1 MARQTLSPDDAMKRA
16 RQLAAQN
23 QVDAAKRLYH
33 QILQQQP
40 QNKKARKALRDLQ
53 ATRGEV
59 AALTQ
64 ADFERVASL
73 MQSNLPRARSE
84 AARLCRLH
92 PHQPALHNLH
102 GVICS
107 RLGDKK
113 EAATCFEQALREE
126 PRFAEALN
134 NLASTLGE
142 LGRFD
147 DAEKCFQALLKTTGG
162 DAEIHYNHGNALR
175 QCGRSG
181 EAVNAYKKALNL
193 RPLYPQAYNNMGNAL
208 HDQQDAAQACI
219 CYENAL
225 EIDPDFDEANRNLA
239 QTYFLADR
247 FAQAEQLYRR
257 LLKKNAADTTAQ
269 LGVANCLVNRGKT
282 EDAIEA
288 LQRVLA
294 LSPDAPSANH
304 LLAALRGDRR
314 TRAPME
320 YTRAVFDSYAER
332 FEQHLTSD
340 LAYDGPRELRQLLDG
355 LPEEGRH
362 YANALDIGCGTGLAG
377 VAFKDRVTRLVGLDL
392 SAGMLN
398 KAATKGIY
406 DHLFAIDAVDFLSEQ
421 EETFDLVL
429 CADAL
434 PYVGDLQPLFD
445 SVAQR
450 LNDGGRFLLT
460 TELASEGT
468 YRLQSSARFC
478 HSNDYVRQSATSAG
492 MQVLAEDVIDLRK
505 ERNAWI
511 RGGIYCLQ
519 RAPVPA

>member
-1 MARQTLSPDDAMKRA
+1 MARPTLSHDDAMKRA

-53 ATRGEV
+53 GTRGEV

-107 RLGDKK
+107 RLGDKA

-126 PRFAEALN
+126 PRFADALN
-134 NLASTLGE
+134 NLASTLGD

-147 DAEKCFQALLKTTGG
+147 DAEKCFQALLKTVGG

-175 QCGRSG
+175 QCGRSR

-208 HDQQDAAQACI
+208 HDQQDAEQARI

-225 EIDPDFDEANRNLA
+225 ELDPDFEEANRNLA
-239 QTYFLADR
+239 QTLFLADR
-247 FAQAEQLYRR
+247 FVQAEALYRR
-257 LLKKNAADTTAQ
+257 LLEKHPDDSVAQ

-282 EDAIEA
+282 EQAIAA
-288 LQRVLA
+288 LERALE

-304 LLAALRGDRR
+304 LLAALRGERR
-314 TRAPME
+314 ASAPAA

-340 LAYDGPRELRQLLDG
+340 LAYDGPRELRKLLDG
-355 LPEEGRH
+355 ARGGEH
-362 YANALDIGCGTGLAG
+362 HAANALDIGCGTGLAG
-377 VAFKDRVTRLVGLDL
+377 VAFKDIVSRLVGIDL
-392 SAGMLN
+392 SAGMLT
-398 KAATKGIY
+398 KAAEKGLY
-406 DHLFAIDAVDFLSEQ
+406 DRLIAIDAVAFLSGQ
-421 EETFDLVL
+421 DDVFDLIL

-434 PYVGDLQPLFD
+434 PYIGDLQPLF
-445 SVAQR
+445 SGVAER
-450 LNDGGRFLLT
+450 LAVGGRFLCT
-460 TELASEGT
+460 TELAPDGNWVLQPTARFAHSADYVARCAETAGLRLVAAGDIPLRRERADWITGGT
-468 YRLQSSARFC
+468 YFF
-478 HSNDYVRQSATSAG
+478 
-492 MQVLAEDVIDLRK
+492 EK
-505 ERNAWI
+505 
-511 RGGIYCLQ
+511 
-519 RAPVPA
+519 